1 MPNFTN
7 GYMGDKASDV
17 KMNGVA
23 AAGVSQ
29 YAAPIDHVHPS
40 DTAKA
45 ATNHHHNAAYAAIDH
60 DHDEDYAAQDHDHD
74 GVYQPAASDILF
86 GKKHLIQVADWA
98 AGTTVVVPVE
108 GIAAYGPLIVQ
119 GLALADQTAMTSK
132 SFRVN
137 DRAAGS
143 ITFEVSDTP
152 AEEIGISIAYTK
164 GGIA

>member
-60 DHDEDYAAQDHDHD
+60 DHD

-86 GKKHLIQVADWA
+86 GKMHLIQVADWA

-143 ITFEVSDTP
+143 ITFKVSETP